1 MIELIN
7 LIVSSF
13 LNNYYDKQWG
23 RLILKSIGIVIV
35 AICMS
40 FLLGNLAILILDNIE
55 GIVITIGAIFC
66 FFTILFSFLPK
77 KQVEVEAKPKAS
89 IMEYDPITLEATYKI
104 IRKNLCSVLG
114 DISEITKLRKPTTL
128 SQLDCPTHFDIISKA
143 VVYHFLALKQSD
155 EIDTFNVIGILQNT
169 IEQRLN
175 NNEVEGITQTIFFYN
190 GQAYPSIMI
199 DKVQDL
205 GNYVQI
211 DVAIASEFYCKYRER
226 RIYNNMNQSAT
237 IKPHDKD
244 F

>member
-1 MIELIN
+1 MLELY
-7 LIVSSF
+7 LKIVYSF
-13 LNNYYDKQWG
+13 INNYKKKRWLT
-23 RLILKSIGIVIV
+23 LILKSVGAIIVLL
-35 AICMS
+35 CMGM
-40 FLLGNLAILILDNIE
+40 LLGKLTFLVLENIE
-55 GIVITIGAIFC
+55 EIVVTIGAIAC
-66 FFTILFSFLPK
+66 FFMILFSFLPK
-77 KQVEVEAKPKAS
+77 KQPKVVQDTS

-114 DISEITKLRKPTTL
+114 DIGEIVKLRKPATL
-128 SQLDCPTHFDIISKA
+128 SQLDAPTHFDIISKA

-155 EIDTFNVIGILQNT
+155 EIDTFNIIGILQNA

-175 NNEVEGITQTIFFYN
+175 NNELEGITQTIFFYN

-199 DKVQDL
+199 DNVKDL

-226 RIYNNMNQSAT
+226 RIYNNMNQSSST
-237 IKPHDKD
+237 KPHDKD

>member
-1 MIELIN
+1 MIEIFTKLVYSLIN
-7 LIVSSF
+7 DYQEKHWFKLTLKFLGILIVTICMG
-13 LNNYYDKQWG
+13 LLLGQLAV
-23 RLILKSIGIVIV
+23 LILEHIEEIVV
-35 AICMS
+35 
-40 FLLGNLAILILDNIE
+40 
-55 GIVITIGAIFC
+55 TIGAIAC
-66 FFTILFSFLPK
+66 FFMILFNFSPK
-77 KQVEVEAKPKAS
+77 KQPEAVPDTS

-114 DISEITKLRKPTTL
+114 DIGEIVKLRKPATL
-128 SQLDCPTHFDIISKA
+128 SQLDAPTHFDIISKA
-143 VVYHFLALKQSD
+143 VVYHLLALKQSD
-155 EIDTFNVIGILQNT
+155 EIDTFSIIGILQNA

-199 DKVQDL
+199 DNVQDL

-226 RIYNNMNQSAT
+226 RIYNNMNQSTA
-237 IKPHDKD
+237 IRPKDKD